1 MSHSKVIVLGSVN
14 TDLVI
19 RGDRIP
25 LPGETVL
32 GGDFYRAAGGKG
44 ANQAVAAARAAREP
58 VTFIAA
64 VGDDAFG
71 RQSLEGFE
79 QENLHRQ
86 FIRVVPNASSG
97 VALILVDKQ
106 GENSIAVASGA
117 NLELSTADVEAVPE
131 EVFRQAKVFLAC
143 LESPLETVA
152 CGLQRAREAGLTTIL
167 NPAPAGPL
175 VGQLELLKFVDVLTP
190 NAGEAAML
198 LGIPVDPALSD
209 DAVVEIA
216 LELQTRGVNTVAI
229 TRGASGVLV
238 VEESAT
244 HVSAAKAEAVDTT
257 AAGDAFNGSLAISLS
272 EGKSLQDAV
281 RWATHAAAIS
291 VTRQGAQPSLATRE
305 EIERSLS
312 GESHA

>member
-44 ANQAVAAARAAREP
+44 ANQAVAAARAAQEP

-71 RQSLEGFE
+71 RQSLEGFQ
-79 QENLHRQ
+79 QENLQRQ

-131 EVFRQAKVFLAC
+131 EVFRQARVFLAC

-152 CGLQRAREAGLTTIL
+152 CGLRRAREAGLTTIL

-175 VGQLELLKFVDVLTP
+175 VGQLDLLKFVDVLTP

-198 LGIPVDPALSD
+198 LEKPVDPTLSD
-209 DAVVEIA
+209 DSVVEIA
-216 LELQTRGVNTVAI
+216 LELQTLGVKTVVI

-238 VEESAT
+238 VEESVA
-244 HVSAAKAEAVDTT
+244 HVPAVKAEAVDTT
-257 AAGDAFNGSLAISLS
+257 AAGDAFNGSLAVFLA
-272 EGKSLQDAV
+272 EGKSLHDAV

>member
-97 VALILVDKQ
+97 VALILVDNQ

-117 NLELSTADVEAVPE
+117 NMELSTEDVEAVPE

-152 CGLQRAREAGLTTIL
+152 CGLRRAREAGLTTIL

-190 NAGEAAML
+190 NAGEAAMF
-198 LGIPVDPALSD
+198 LGKPVDPALSD

-216 LELQTRGVNTVAI
+216 LELQTLGVNTVVI

-238 VEESAT
+238 VEESAI
-244 HVSAAKAEAVDTT
+244 HVPAAKAEAVDTT
-257 AAGDAFNGSLAISLS
+257 AAGDAFNGSLAVSLA

-305 EIERSLS
+305 EIERSMS
-312 GESHA
+312 GETHA

>member
-19 RGDRIP
+19 RGERIP
-25 LPGETVL
+25 QPGETVL
-32 GGDFYRAAGGKG
+32 GGNFYRAAGGKG

-71 RQSLEGFE
+71 RQSLDSFE
-79 QENLHRQ
+79 QEYLDRQ
-86 FIRVVPNASSG
+86 FIKVVPNASSG
-97 VALILVDKQ
+97 VALILVDRE

-117 NLELSTADVEAVPE
+117 NLELSTADVEAVPND
-131 EVFRQAKVFLAC
+131 VFSQAKVFLTC

-152 CGLQRAREAGLTTIL
+152 CGLRRAREAGLTTIL

-175 VGQLELLKFVDVLTP
+175 VGRLELLKFVDVLTP
-190 NAGEAAML
+190 NAGEAGML
-198 LGIPVDPALSD
+198 LGKTAASKLTEE
-209 DAVVEIA
+209 AVMATA
-216 LELQTRGVNTVAI
+216 LELQSLGVKTVVI

-238 VEESAT
+238 VDESAV
-244 HVSAAKAEAVDTT
+244 HVPAVTATAVDTT
-257 AAGDAFNGSLAISLS
+257 AAGDAFNGSLAVSLA

-291 VTRQGAQPSLATRE
+291 VTRQGAQPSLATRA
-305 EIERSLS
+305 EIETSVAR
-312 GESHA
+312 ESPA

>member
-19 RGDRIP
+19 RGERIP
-25 LPGETVL
+25 QPGETVL

-71 RQSLEGFE
+71 RQSLDGFE
-79 QENLHRQ
+79 QENLERQ
-86 FIRVVPNASSG
+86 FIKVVANASSG
-97 VALILVDKQ
+97 VALILVDRE
-106 GENSIAVASGA
+106 GENSIAVVSGA
-117 NLELSTADVEAVPE
+117 NLELSTADVEAVPDE
-131 EVFRQAKVFLAC
+131 IFSQAKVFLTC

-152 CGLQRAREAGLTTIL
+152 YGLRRAREAGLTTIL

-175 VGQLELLKFVDVLTP
+175 VGRLELLEFVDVLTP
-190 NAGEAAML
+190 NAGEAGML
-198 LGIPVDPALSD
+198 LGKTTDPMPSEE
-209 DAVVEIA
+209 AVMA
-216 LELQTRGVNTVAI
+216 TAQELQSLGVKTVVI

-238 VEESAT
+238 VDESTLLVPAVSAT
-244 HVSAAKAEAVDTT
+244 AVDTT
-257 AAGDAFNGSLAISLS
+257 AAGDAFNGSLAVSLA
-272 EGKSLQDAV
+272 EGNSLQDAV

-291 VTRQGAQPSLATRE
+291 VTRQGAQPSLATRA
-305 EIERSLS
+305 EIETSVAR
-312 GESHA
+312 ESSA